1 MRTLFEP
8 FPHNLFYVNRINRY
22 FYVVFPWELGNTMD
36 RVDPKDFPEIMKLY
50 NWEA

>member
-1 MRTLFEP
+1 L
-8 FPHNLFYVNRINRY
+8 H
-22 FYVVFPWELGNTMD
+22 VFTDLVIEVILGLEMD